1 MWLYLPPEAIP
12 STPSQSAPASEASN
26 SDCNSLTAISER
38 LCEASATSR
47 GKLLPSQAWSRR
59 WKRGGYIL
67 RLSGLTLE
75 PSTADRFADAWISSL
90 RATRAKAIALP
101 ESAAANSTTA
111 GSSIAPSTSSIK
123 AGLQP
128 SSARTCRGTLTGN
141 SPSQSRHWS
150 DWAAALRSEYSAR
163 PKPAIRC
170 AGSDSSSSLDDQWPA
185 PQARTTGGGEYTDPD
200 KAAARISDGVHQVN
214 LSERAITWAAP
225 QARDHFPAHTDE
237 YIAAK
242 KAQGHGMRNLND
254 EAAQWMAPNVPN
266 GGRSTSHAEQVG
278 KTMYHDG
285 KKVQMGLESQASK
298 WASPKASDPEK
309 AGPNMRGS
317 KGDIPLPA
325 QAMNWA
331 APAARD
337 YKGSNEGS
345 MYRQDGKSRADLL
358 DCQAEQFFHPPSS
371 PDQPI
376 IAGGSTS
383 STDTPNSNQPS
394 VKRKLNPIFVEALMR
409 WPTGLSGFER
419 PATALIQWQQQQL
432 SYVSMLCSPVEAAQR
447 EMF

>member
-1 MWLYLPPEAIP
+1 MTWLYIP
-12 STPSQSAPASEASN
+12 SSTPSQSAPASEASN

-75 PSTADRFADAWISSL
+75 PSTADRFAASWISSL

-101 ESAAANSTTA
+101 ESAAANSMT
-111 GSSIAPSTSSIK
+111 GGFSIAPSTSSIK

-128 SSARTCRGTLTGN
+128 SSGRTCRGTPRGN
-141 SPSQSRHWS
+141 SPSLSRHWS

-170 AGSDSSSSLDDQWPA
+170 AGSDSSSWPS
-185 PQARTTGGGEYTDPD
+185 ARTSDTNAAGLHGDGGMDLRT
-200 KAAARISDGVHQVN
+200 AA
-214 LSERAITWAAP
+214 SE
-225 QARDHFPAHTDE
+225 
-237 YIAAK
+237 
-242 KAQGHGMRNLND
+242 
-254 EAAQWMAPNVPN
+254 WMAPVSDDTGTRTKRYGQ
-266 GGRSTSHAEQVG
+266 GGMALS
-278 KTMYHDG
+278 M
-285 KKVQMGLESQASK
+285 QATV
-298 WASPKASDPEK
+298 WAGPKASDPEK

-337 YKGSNEGS
+337 YKGSSEGS

>member
-1 MWLYLPPEAIP
+1 MTWLYLPPEP
-12 STPSQSAPASEASN
+12 STPSASAPGSEASN
-26 SDCNSLTAISER
+26 SDCNSLTTISER

-47 GKLLPSQAWSRR
+47 GKLLPPQAWSRR

-90 RATRAKAIALP
+90 RATRAKETALP
-101 ESAAANSTTA
+101 ESAAVNSTTA
-111 GSSIAPSTSSIK
+111 GCSIAPSTSSIK

-141 SPSQSRHWS
+141 SPSLSRHWS

-170 AGSDSSSSLDDQWPA
+170 AGSDCSSS
-185 PQARTTGGGEYTDPD
+185 PD
-200 KAAARISDGVHQVN
+200 G
-214 LSERAITWAAP
+214 WAAP

-266 GGRSTSHAEQVG
+266 GGRSTSPAEQAEALIERLNWPG
-278 KTMYHDG
+278 PTGRDHHAQG
-285 KKVQMGLESQASK
+285 ASRNPEASANSLASFVQQN
-298 WASPKASDPEK
+298 W
-309 AGPNMRGS
+309 AGPA
-317 KGDIPLPA
+317 A
-325 QAMNWA
+325 QN
-331 APAARD
+331 
-337 YKGSNEGS
+337 YKGSSQGS
-345 MYRQDGKSRADLL
+345 IIRQDGKSRADILSY
-358 DCQAEQFFHPPSS
+358 QAEQFFHPPSS

-376 IAGGSTS
+376 IAAGSTS
-383 STDTPNSNQPS
+383 STDSPNSNQPS

-409 WPTGLSGFER
+409 WPTGLSGFVR
-419 PATALIQWQQQQL
+419 PEMALIQWQQQQL
-432 SYVSMLCSPVEAAQR
+432 TFVSMLCSQPEQAQM

>member
-1 MWLYLPPEAIP
+1 MTWLYLPPAP
-12 STPSQSAPASEASN
+12 STPSLSVPASEASN
-26 SDCNSLTAISER
+26 SDYSLLTAIADR
-38 LCEASATSR
+38 LSEASCTSK
-47 GKLLPSQAWSRR
+47 GKLLPSPAWSRR

-90 RATRAKAIALP
+90 RATRAKEIALP

-111 GSSIAPSTSSIK
+111 GCSIAPSTSSIK

-141 SPSQSRHWS
+141 SPSLSRHWS

-170 AGSDSSSSLDDQWPA
+170 AGSDSSSWPS
-185 PQARTTGGGEYTDPD
+185 ARTSDTNGAGLHGDGGMDLRT
-200 KAAARISDGVHQVN
+200 AA
-214 LSERAITWAAP
+214 SE
-225 QARDHFPAHTDE
+225 
-237 YIAAK
+237 
-242 KAQGHGMRNLND
+242 
-254 EAAQWMAPNVPN
+254 WMAPVSDDTGTRTKRYGQ
-266 GGRSTSHAEQVG
+266 GGMALS
-278 KTMYHDG
+278 M
-285 KKVQMGLESQASK
+285 QATV
-298 WASPKASDPEK
+298 WAGPKASDPEK

-325 QAMNWA
+325 QAMRWPGPRVSA
-331 APAARD
+331 ANGYGNAERGLDGGNCRLEDTAA
-337 YKGSNEGS
+337 
-345 MYRQDGKSRADLL
+345 L
-358 DCQAEQFFHPPSS
+358 FHPPSS
-371 PDQPI
+371 PAQPI
-376 IAGGSTS
+376 IAAGSMS

-409 WPTGLSGFER
+409 WPTGLSGFVR
-419 PATALIQWQQQQL
+419 PEMALIQWQQQQL
-432 SYVSMLCSPVEAAQR
+432 SFVSMLCSQPEQAQM